1 MMNYEYL
8 HVLAGYGYL
17 GHDRKSDGMIKAN
30 RH

>member
-1 MMNYEYL
+1 MMNFECL
-8 HVLAGYGYL
+8 HVSVVYGYL